1 MYQVYTI
8 THVFTTIALFLCCYL
23 IAAPQAASEDKPT
36 AENGITDTEDL
47 FKDKPPTTDAQ
58 SALEGAESALK
69 DKVPK
74 PNAKSLF
81 AILKDKVSF
90 FEKLDVWTQSN
101 DEDERAFDL
110 SVTGDKITRNINFST
125 TIPINSL
132 KGYFRGQSLLIRHN
146 GENISQSFM
155 FQYDSNILGKLFNCI
170 TPRGHFEIENDPT
183 INTDPHLHIS
193 LYNDFKRWSKQEWLL
208 KIGAGFWGEF
218 VSECGMPTDLGC
230 AEETDKFSEF
240 RGGLRVHFD
249 LKGKHKWT
257 NFDMEVEYLQH
268 LRFDKFE
275 CSVRTSPELKIEI
288 LEDISLV
295 IIGEIDF
302 YYIDKG
308 SLTIEP
314 FVDVFK
320 PFDTNWTHLWS
331 IEF

>member
-1 MYQVYTI
+1 MYQAHTI
-8 THVFTTIALFLCCYL
+8 THVLTTIALFLYCCL
-23 IAAPQAASEDKPT
+23 IAVPQAATEDKPK
-36 AENGITDTEDL
+36 AETGITDTEDSL
-47 FKDKPPTTDAQ
+47 KDKPSTTDAQ

-69 DKVPK
+69 DKLPK

-81 AILKDKVSF
+81 DILKDKVPF
-90 FEKLDVWTQSN
+90 FEKLDAWTQSN

-110 SVTGDKITRNINFST
+110 SVTGDKITKNINFST

-132 KGYFRGQSLLIRHN
+132 EGYFRGQSVLIRHN
-146 GENISQSFM
+146 GKNISQSYM
-155 FQYDSNILGKLFNCI
+155 FQFDGNILGKLFNAI

-183 INTDPHLHIS
+183 LITDPHLHIS
-193 LYNDFKRWSKQEWLL
+193 LYDDFTLVPAWKWL
-208 KIGAGFWGEF
+208 KGGVGFWSEV
-218 VSECGMPTDLGC
+218 VSERGMPINLEGKGELDP
-230 AEETDKFSEF
+230 FSKF
-240 RGGLRVHFD
+240 RGGLRCHLD
-249 LKGKHKWT
+249 LKGKHKWA
-257 NFDMEVEYLQH
+257 NFDMEIEYLQH

-288 LEDISLV
+288 LENISLV

-308 SLTIEP
+308 LLTIEP
-314 FVDVFK
+314 LVNIFK